1 MDIKEF
7 LRGALTAPEKGDTV
21 EYFNLKARVSGNVL
35 TNAQR
40 NIPSPGYTY
49 EADITK
55 FWEEFQNLKENCGY
69 HLTFNTVMMKV
80 LAEGLKAAPR
90 LNAHLE
96 SPRSSTRQHKP
107 SCCWEFC
114 LPGENYTDIQLK
126 TLFRRAVPFQIEMKD
141 FYLEAALKHV
151 LDETADT

>member
-80 LAEGLKAAPR
+80 LQKVSRLPPDSTHTLNIITLLHAADLSLRSTSTLQCLLSLKAEK
-90 LNAHLE
+90 LSL
-96 SPRSSTRQHKP
+96 
-107 SCCWEFC
+107 
-114 LPGENYTDIQLK
+114 
-126 TLFRRAVPFQIEMKD
+126 
-141 FYLEAALKHV
+141 
-151 LDETADT
+151 